1 MVNRARARM
10 AIVAYLE
17 GARQLAEELN
27 DGNVEHLI
35 ERALDQARRSQVKA
49 TERSAITMH

>member
-1 MVNRARARM
+1 M

-27 DGNVEHLI
+27 DENTEYLI
-35 ERALDQARRSQVKA
+35 ERALHQARRSQISA
-49 TERSAITMH
+49 AERSAITKH

>member
-1 MVNRARARM
+1 MVNGTRARM

-27 DGNVEHLI
+27 DENIEYLI
-35 ERALDQARRSQVKA
+35 ERALHQARRSQTKA
-49 TERSAITMH
+49 IEQTAITKH

>member
-27 DGNVEHLI
+27 DGNVEYLI
-35 ERALDQARRSQVKA
+35 EQALDQARRSQLQTV
-49 TERSAITMH
+49 ERSAITMH

>member
-1 MVNRARARM
+1 M

-27 DGNVEHLI
+27 DENIEYLI
-35 ERALDQARRSQVKA
+35 ERALHQARRSQTKA
-49 TERSAITMH
+49 VERTAITKH

>member
-1 MVNRARARM
+1 MVNGTRARM

-27 DGNVEHLI
+27 DESVEYLI
-35 ERALDQARRSQVKA
+35 ERALHQARRSQIKA
-49 TERSAITMH
+49 VERTAITKH